1 MIKVLYNLFEYKTMK
16 LDEIVLRRVGRGDEG
31 EGWRG

>member
-1 MIKVLYNLFEYKTMK
+1 MQFVYMYEHRTMK